1 MEWVEEEGRTIEKAL
16 RKALKKM
23 EVTRNEVEVE
33 VLEENRGMMAYLS
46 DKAVRI
52 KVSLVKNERKGG
64 EDATKHVPP
73 REVALNTEGR
83 RLKTDGIRNDIP
95 PSAFSLQPSH
105 DRECLDEAKK
115 VLGDILN
122 RMGISCTLE
131 GTSKDNEISL
141 NILSDKGGLII
152 GKRGETVDALQHIV
166 SKILNKGGQEKLGIL
181 LDAEKYRERRKER
194 IRILAENLAAKVKE
208 TGRPATLEEM
218 SSQDR
223 KVIHMTLQGDDR
235 IQTES
240 LGDGMFKKVI
250 ISLREKHQFK

>member
-23 EVTRNEVEVE
+23 EVTRDEVEVE
-33 VLEENRGMMAYLS
+33 VLEENKGIIAYLS

-52 KVSLVKNERKGG
+52 KVSLVKNERN
-64 EDATKHVPP
+64 EVVL
-73 REVALNTEGR
+73 EVAPED
-83 RLKTDGIRNDIP
+83 RLRSIKGCEHPDG
-95 PSAFSLQPSH
+95 
-105 DRECLDEAKK
+105 ECLDEAKK

-152 GKRGETVDALQHIV
+152 GKRGETIDALQHIV

-194 IRILAENLAAKVKE
+194 IRSLAENLAAKVKE

-223 KVIHMTLQGDDR
+223 KVIHITLQGDDR

-250 ISLREKHQFK
+250 ISLREKH